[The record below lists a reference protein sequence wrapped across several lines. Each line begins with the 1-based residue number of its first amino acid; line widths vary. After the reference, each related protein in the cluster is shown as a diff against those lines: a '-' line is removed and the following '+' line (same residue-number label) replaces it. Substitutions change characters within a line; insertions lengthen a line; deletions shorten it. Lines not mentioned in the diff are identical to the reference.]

1 MKALVVTPGEAGS
14 VRVVDVDPPQP
25 SRDQL
30 LVTVLEVGIC
40 GTDHEIVAGEYGIA
54 PPAEP
59 HLILG
64 HESLGRV
71 VDGGGGF
78 DAGQLVA
85 AIVRRPDPVPC
96 VNCANGEWD
105 MCLNGDYT
113 ERGIKARHGY
123 LAEFYAEHPDYLV
136 AVPSTLERVGVL
148 VEPSSIVAKGI
159 EQIYRI
165 QERLVWEPERVL
177 VTGAGPIGLLAAAFL
192 RARGLQV
199 TVYDRAS
206 RGRKVELAE
215 ALGCDYVVAS
225 DVPLGD
231 RITRGVDVAV
241 EATGHSPLAFEL
253 MDVVGRNGI
262 VCLTGV
268 SGGNR
273 RWEVRTDRI
282 NLEMVLENKVA
293 FGTVNAN
300 RAHFELAVDALARVA
315 DGWPG
320 WLDTLITR
328 RVAFPDHAAAF
339 ERGADDIKTVIE
351 VAA

>member
-40 GTDHEIVAGEYGIA
+40 GTDHEIVAGAYGIA

-78 DAGQLVA
+78 DAGHLVA

-123 LAEFYAEHPDYLV
+123 GRCTGARRGRVAGVARHPDH
-136 AVPSTLERVGVL
+136 EEG
-148 VEPSSIVAKGI
+148 
-159 EQIYRI
+159 
-165 QERLVWEPERVL
+165 RLP
-177 VTGAGPIGLLAAAFL
+177 G
-192 RARGLQV
+192 
-199 TVYDRAS
+199 S
-206 RGRKVELAE
+206 RR
-215 ALGCDYVVAS
+215 S
-225 DVPLGD
+225 
-231 RITRGVDVAV
+231 
-241 EATGHSPLAFEL
+241 
-253 MDVVGRNGI
+253 
-262 VCLTGV
+262 
-268 SGGNR
+268 
-273 RWEVRTDRI
+273 VRTWC
-282 NLEMVLENKVA
+282 
-293 FGTVNAN
+293 G
-300 RAHFELAVDALARVA
+300 
-315 DGWPG
+315 
-320 WLDTLITR
+320 
-328 RVAFPDHAAAF
+328 
-339 ERGADDIKTVIE
+339 
-351 VAA
+351 